1 MLVIPGVRYGYR
13 MSQSHLIELMV
24 SNRAQTK
31 AYLAKTCQISVNIV
45 GPLQLRWIC
54 LEDFQT
60 FYQELDVHV
69 KTVVIVKQLDGVDH
83 CQDNLDDVFLS
94 VLREVLLHQF
104 VEISINKNK

>member
-1 MLVIPGVRYGYR
+1 MNLRGV
-13 MSQSHLIELMV
+13 H
-24 SNRAQTK
+24 
-31 AYLAKTCQISVNIV
+31 LAKTRQISVYVV
-45 GPLQLRWIC
+45 GPLQLRWVS
-54 LEDFQT
+54 LKDLQT
-60 FYQELDVHV
+60 FYHELDVHV